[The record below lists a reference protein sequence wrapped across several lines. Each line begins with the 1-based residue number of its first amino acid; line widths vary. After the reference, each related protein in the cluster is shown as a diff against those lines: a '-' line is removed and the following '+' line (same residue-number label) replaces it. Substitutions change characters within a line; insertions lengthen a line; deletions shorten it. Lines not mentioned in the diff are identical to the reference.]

1 MRPYQIQKILND
13 FSEVERAMKEIEQS
27 AGSADKE
34 MGIIEQ
40 SFDYK
45 INALKETWVGFLTEI
60 ADRGALA
67 SLIDTLT
74 KLSEVITGL
83 LSQKGAIVG
92 LLSVIT
98 GAIAT
103 KNNFGAVDIF
113 DGIENGVN
121 AAIDVAK
128 NIPDIFDT
136 FRASFTLGIKPEE
149 IKDIRDA
156 YNELKNGSDKTVD
169 SFDNLSDK
177 AKESLQA
184 FLDLGNEGEDVDEVL
199 NRMTDSSKAAAVAMD
214 LLNTVLISIVVFAVT
229 KTFQSIVTYESE
241 LAEQATNATNALRN
255 QQQTIDT
262 YSTRIQALYDK
273 INSGQLTLDEHVEAN
288 RELREIQRELVDNF
302 GNEASGIDL
311 VTSSLE
317 KQRDVLKD
325 VNNLKISQYL
335 QSEFENEFN
344 KETDSQKWLNGIF
357 TSLVGAGS
365 TLFGGIITTTLFYD
379 KLLQNYNETGN
390 PFLSVQKYI
399 LGYEN
404 NLDEMESKFE
414 DFSATISGTSDE
426 TLNKFIATYDNIR
439 KLDNGDF
446 EIFGNVNDVRDTI
459 IHLQNDYKDMPGYTE
474 KWANSL
480 TQVWQK
486 ADDIY
491 DKYGEIYNTRVEMA
505 IASSDEYTAMQET
518 LQSISD
524 NYERAVIA
532 GDQKKV
538 DQLAQQ
544 YIDEVNHIRDT
555 VISKAYQ
562 DAIINI
568 VPEIADPDIAKA
580 KVKLDEL
587 VDYYNDPTNFDGSK
601 YVKEWEDVIN
611 GLLTNPDLNFEEYA
625 SSFDEF
631 ISNVQ
636 AMIEDGR
643 ELELGSI
650 LGEINYEGYDYSLD
664 DLKKLVNIYNG
675 FVEEDLTD
683 MMEKYGIE
691 YIHLMSTLKNSTEP
705 LDWDD
710 LLNLP
715 QFEDQLGII
724 AAQFDITIDELRQIL
739 IDKGLL
745 LNDGVKDAVRGIF
758 NQVGYTPKTVLGKE
772 RIDAAVDELAQQLSD
787 SWSEE
792 DLNLLT
798 LEKYYEFLETPPGM
812 RPTIEELNRAK
823 TAYYEYMQTVEEATE
838 TTKRFAFD
846 AVDSLAE
853 TESAI
858 NSLNE
863 LYWET
868 VKKDPNADEDALANW
883 GIADPA
889 KINAVEQAF
898 TKLAE
903 KEDEATQ
910 KKLSLAL
917 KDFEETLVHFPGD
930 AEKAE
935 DAINNLIT
943 TYINESSI
951 LDDLTEE
958 NQEYIKAR
966 LESIGISNAEEV
978 VQSRL
983 NDTVKATTTA
993 IKELRVEYNKY
1004 YEILNSADPDT
1015 EEYKNAIDDL
1025 TSYVSKAIAFYDK
1038 DGNISKAF
1046 DISPEFVQ
1054 SHLDTIQKM
1063 LNGDEDALRT
1073 LQKEAALMEFKANI
1087 DINVPDQYINDFFN
1101 DIWDLIDWTNLQK
1114 IEIGADLDNEAFIAA
1129 LNQMANHSWEM
1140 AEQIAAYF
1148 KSIGIDLKMNRQYS
1162 KTGGNGMTSE
1172 AAKYMDARGPFAGA
1186 TKSGDS
1192 GVGDPAEYG
1201 PKPPSSKDKGGGSD
1215 KEEEDPN
1222 VTAYEEGMKKLE
1234 FLRDNNL
1241 IDLKEFYDQCRLLAE
1256 KYYGGDLEKY
1266 AEQYYNAMKE
1276 YLNGILE
1283 LYKSAQSAAVA
1294 LLDDELDKYEKLE
1307 DAEKEELET
1316 AKKANDKKIKDLEKL
1331 NKNLDKE
1338 IKLLE
1343 KEQKRIQKESIVP
1356 LDDRIKG
1363 QEEIK
1368 KGLEEELS
1376 IMQKQNDK
1384 RQDAINLQKAQYE
1397 LERAQHQK
1405 VNLVNTLCQAS

>member
-1 MRPYQIQKILND
+1 
-13 FSEVERAMKEIEQS
+13 MKEIEQS

-34 MGIIEQ
+34 MDIIEQ

-67 SLIDTLT
+67 SLIDALT
-74 KLSEVITGL
+74 KLSEVITSL
-83 LSQKGAIVG
+83 LSQKGAITG
-92 LLSVIT
+92 LLSIIT
-98 GAIAT
+98 GALAT
-103 KNNFGAVDIF
+103 KNNVGAVDIF

-199 NRMTDSSKAAAVAMD
+199 DRMTDSSKAAAVAMD
-214 LLNTVLISIVVFAVT
+214 LLNTALISIVVFAVT

-365 TLFGGIITTTLFYD
+365 TLFGGITTTLFYD

-426 TLNKFIATYDNIR
+426 TLNKFIATYDNIH

-518 LQSISD
+518 LKSISD
-524 NYERAVIA
+524 DYEKAVIE
-532 GDQKKV
+532 GDQTKV
-538 DQLAQQ
+538 DELAQK
-544 YIDEVNHIRDT
+544 YIDEVNRIRET
-555 VISKAYQ
+555 VASKTYQ

-705 LDWDD
+705 LDWED
-710 LLNLP
+710 LLNTPMLE
-715 QFEDQLGII
+715 QQLEII
-724 AAQFDITIDELRQIL
+724 AELLHISTEDLKQIL
-739 IDKGLL
+739 IGQGLIESDTRREVTNQVENFLKQSFGDVELSEDDLFWQDILVKGLM
-745 LNDGVKDAVRGIF
+745 N
-758 NQVGYTPKTVLGKE
+758 T
-772 RIDAAVDELAQQLSD
+772 
-787 SWSEE
+787 WSEE
-792 DLNLLT
+792 DLNLLPFIWDYVQVPEGT
-798 LEKYYEFLETPPGM
+798 V
-812 RPTIEELNRAK
+812 PTINYL
-823 TAYYEYMQTVEEATE
+823 V
-838 TTKRFAFD
+838 
-846 AVDSLAE
+846 
-853 TESAI
+853 
-858 NSLNE
+858 
-863 LYWET
+863 
-868 VKKDPNADEDALANW
+868 DALERYKKALEEINQEENPFSTISDSVKDYSTDIKPW
-883 GIADPA
+883 IDDLGSAYDAIFNGDNGFDIEVVDDDLLNNIRSQFESIQQAFAENGIADA
-889 KINAVEQAF
+889 FDTQALEDFLAVLSDDATKAEEAQAAFNAY
-898 TKLAE
+898 
-903 KEDEATQ
+903 AT
-910 KKLSLAL
+910 SLFYSADGL
-917 KDFEETLVHFPGD
+917 KNLNEET
-930 AEKAE
+930 A
-935 DAINNLIT
+935 N
-943 TYINESSI
+943 SI
-951 LDDLTEE
+951 KQMLQKSGVE
-958 NQEYIKAR
+958 NY
-966 LESIGISNAEEV
+966 EEV
-978 VQSRL
+978 VENML
-983 NDTVKATTTA
+983 NYQKALEYIEETT
-993 IKELRVEYNKY
+993 L
-1004 YEILNSADPDT
+1004 
-1015 EEYKNAIDDL
+1015 DL
-1025 TSYVSKAIAFYDK
+1025 TKVDKEFIATMITKGEVSEGVGQKIAFLALQEQLA
-1038 DGNISKAF
+1038 NASSIN
-1046 DISPEFVQ
+1046 
-1054 SHLDTIQKM
+1054 T
-1063 LNGDEDALRT
+1063 DASV
-1073 LQKEAALMEFKANI
+1073 EALYALADQAGIAGEYITRLEAIMKKFKAANAAYAK
-1087 DINVPDQYINDFFN
+1087 D
-1101 DIWDLIDWTNLQK
+1101 TNT
-1114 IEIGADLDNEAFIAA
+1114 AT
-1129 LNQMANHSWEM
+1129 HEM
-1140 AEQIAAYF
+1140 AKGIEQQAQ
-1148 KSIGIDLKMNRQYS
+1148 LELNHL
-1162 KTGGNGMTSE
+1162 
-1172 AAKYMDARGPFAGA
+1172 MDELELEINKPIEV
-1186 TKSGDS
+1186 KI
-1192 GVGDPAEYG
+1192 
-1201 PKPPSSKDKGGGSD
+1201 PKADGTGGGSD
-1215 KEEEDPN
+1215 AGKEEADE
-1222 VTAYEEGMKKLE
+1222 YLE
-1234 FLRDNNL
+1234 AFNAELENLDWLREQGF
-1241 IDLKEFYDQCRLLAE
+1241 IDE
-1256 KYYGGDLEKY
+1256 
-1266 AEQYYNAMKE
+1266 KE
-1276 YLNGILE
+1276 YLDQLRILYQRYFE
-1283 LYKSAQSAAVA
+1283 GNDKYAKEFFENQRKYLEGLKDLYENALSAITG
-1294 LLDDELDKYEKLE
+1294 LLDDEIDKIDELE
-1307 DAEKEELET
+1307 EKEKKEFEEQ
-1316 AKKANDKKIKDLEKL
+1316 KKANDKKIKSIEKV
-1331 NKNLDKE
+1331 NKGLDKQ
-1338 IKLLE
+1338 IKALE
-1343 KEQKRIQKESIVP
+1343 KEQKAIQKQNIDPIDEQ
-1356 LDDRIKG
+1356 IKG
-1363 QEEIK
+1363 REEAK
-1368 KGLEEELS
+1368 KVLEEELS
-1376 IMQKQNDK
+1376 IMQKANDE
-1384 RQDAINLQKAQYE
+1384 RQDAIELQKLQYE
-1397 LERAQHQK
+1397 MERAAHQK
-1405 VNLVNTLCQAS
+1405 NLLVNTLCQPIQ